1 MRQQF
6 ITQLKEKAT
15 PKHQAFVAKLTP
27 GVSEI
32 LGVPMPEIRK
42 IARGIEKESPRAF
55 FSMWEKEISVGA
67 PLYMEEKILWGL
79 VLGHCSMDFHQRM
92 ERLSPFIEAID
103 SWPVCDICKTDLVFL
118 KNEQEHDDFWPI
130 LKKYGASK
138 ETYPLRFFF
147 VCAMG
152 YYGTPPY
159 LEFAYQVMTRE
170 DLPGYYAKMAAAWM
184 MQECY
189 LVEPQ
194 VVEQLLREK
203 KIKDPFVH
211 NKGIQ
216 KILESRVVSF
226 YCKERLKNFKI
237 SSPPAPK

>member
-1 MRQQF
+1 MRQQI

-15 PKHQAFVAKLTP
+15 LKHRDFVAKLTP

-42 IARGIEKESPRAF
+42 IARGMEKESPRAL
-55 FSMWEKEISVGA
+55 FSMWEKEISSGV

-79 VLGHCSMDFHQRM
+79 MLGHCSMDFHHRM
-92 ERLSPFIEAID
+92 ERMSSFITAID

-118 KNEQEHDDFWPI
+118 RNENEHDDFWPI
-130 LKKYGASK
+130 LKGYGESK

-147 VCAMG
+147 VSAMG
-152 YYGTPPY
+152 YYVTPPY
-159 LEFAYQVMTRE
+159 LEYIYQVMARE
-170 DLPGYYAKMAAAWM
+170 DFPGYYAKMAAAWM

-194 VVEQLLREK
+194 GVEQLLRER

-216 KILESRVVSF
+216 KILESRVVSSH
-226 YCKERLKNFKI
+226 CKERLKNLKI
-237 SSPPAPK
+237 VSPPAPK

>member
-1 MRQQF
+1 MRQQI

-15 PKHQAFVAKLTP
+15 PKHQAFVGKLTP

-42 IARGIEKESPRAF
+42 IARGMEKENPRAL
-55 FSMWEKEISVGA
+55 FSMWEKEISSRV

-79 VLGHCSMDFHQRM
+79 VLGHCSMGFHHRM
-92 ERLSPFIEAID
+92 ERISSFISAID
-103 SWPVCDICKTDLVFL
+103 SWPVCDICKTDLGFL
-118 KNEQEHDDFWPI
+118 KNQKEHDDFWPI
-130 LKKYGASK
+130 LKGYGESK
-138 ETYPLRFFF
+138 ETYSVRFFF

-152 YYGTPPY
+152 YYGSPPY
-159 LEFAYQVMTRE
+159 LEFVYHVMTRE
-170 DLPGYYAKMAAAWM
+170 DLPGYYAQMAAAWM

-189 LVEPQ
+189 LVEPE

-203 KIKDPFVH
+203 KIQDPFVH

-216 KILESRVVSF
+216 KILESRAVSTH
-226 YCKERLKNFKI
+226 CKERLKNLKI
-237 SSPPAPK
+237 ASPPAPK